1 MRLGRSRR
9 LLIYIA
15 YIYEAGRVGQG
26 LHLNKVDDGIKIFY
40 TFLHL

>member
-1 MRLGRSRR
+1 MEIGEGVGGFL
-9 LLIYIA
+9 YIL